1 VYRLVLL
8 AFENIQNKMEKAK
21 CKKEIAKKLREQT
34 RMEIKKVKEQD
45 VKYEQ
50 KMNQIKKKMAKINQ
64 DLKNYKELD
73 PSQERVLAEK
83 CFKQE
88 AK

>member
-1 VYRLVLL
+1 
-8 AFENIQNKMEKAK
+8 
-21 CKKEIAKKLREQT
+21 
-34 RMEIKKVKEQD
+34 
-45 VKYEQ
+45 
-50 KMNQIKKKMAKINQ
+50 MNQIKKKMAKINQ